1 MNVRFFRS
9 ALNYVGGAVCVAALV
24 AGGVVSAQAA
34 ASPALSDL
42 AQEEVSLLS
51 SDQPK
56 TVTIDPA
63 SGSVLSVTPGQPF
76 QTRAVKAN
84 CTGDYACW
92 NGRPPALSYG
102 FNGSGSSGSWANRG
116 SFETRN
122 YTATLCWS
130 HGSPPFS
137 TGYCMNEQERAG
149 KNSTIEFGSAI
160 TGTRVSLSR

>member
-1 MNVRFFRS
+1 MNVQFFRS
-9 ALNYVGGAVCVAALV
+9 ALNFVGGAVCVVALV
-24 AGGVVSAQAA
+24 AGGAVSAQAA
-34 ASPALSDL
+34 AMPTLSNL
-42 AQEEVSLLS
+42 AQEEMSLLS

-63 SGSVLSVTPGQPF
+63 TGSVLSVMPGQPF
-76 QTRAVKAN
+76 QTQAVKSN

-92 NGRPPALSYG
+92 NGRPPSLSYG
-102 FNGSGSSGSWANRG
+102 FNGSGSSGAWANRA

-130 HGSPPFS
+130 YGS
-137 TGYCMNEQERAG
+137 TYCMNEEERAG
-149 KNSTIEFGSAI
+149 KNSTIEFGFAV